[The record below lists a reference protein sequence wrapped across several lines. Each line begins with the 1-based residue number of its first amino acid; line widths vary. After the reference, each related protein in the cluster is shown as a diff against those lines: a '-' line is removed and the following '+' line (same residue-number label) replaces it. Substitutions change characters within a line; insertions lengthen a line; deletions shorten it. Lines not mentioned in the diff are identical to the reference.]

1 MIVTVVAA
9 VVAVTVA
16 LVVVVTVTVE
26 AVMVVAVAAIVTA
39 VVAAVTVRRRP
50 LATSK
55 SCRSTKPSMPNSLIA
70 TRTNQLVA

>member
-1 MIVTVVAA
+1 MRDAA
-9 VVAVTVA
+9 RSVINVA
-16 LVVVVTVTVE
+16 LVVVVTVTAV
-26 AVMVVAVAAIVTA
+26 AVMVVAVVAAIVTA
-39 VVAAVTVRRRP
+39 VVVAVTVRRRP

>member
-1 MIVTVVAA
+1 MTVVAA
-9 VVAVTVA
+9 VVVVTVA
-16 LVVVVTVTVE
+16 LVVVVTVTAV
-26 AVMVVAVAAIVTA
+26 AVMVVAVVAAIVTA
-39 VVAAVTVRRRP
+39 VVVAVTVRRRP